1 MASIGASD
9 IISSLSGNLTT
20 LPENSI
26 ILILYRNQ
34 YMTMDAKM
42 LDIGTR
48 CVTLVRVST
57 PEQCRKD
64 QLGISSQRQ
73 QLQEY
78 IDHHQLAHEHEFK
91 ELGVSGRRP
100 LDKRP
105 ELLEAV
111 ATAISKHAHII
122 VAKQCRLARDPLVLM
137 TIEAQLNRH
146 NLRII
151 SVAGE
156 GTEDDSP
163 ASILMRRI
171 LVAVAENEAAMCSIR
186 TKAALKVLKDN
197 NKLYHRPPFGFTT
210 DGKGGLKA
218 TADAGSVL
226 TAVLMRLD
234 GQPLR
239 AIAQELDWNIDKSWR
254 ITKRW
259 IDNPDELAG
268 LVANAPES
276 W

>member
-1 MASIGASD
+1 
-9 IISSLSGNLTT
+9 
-20 LPENSI
+20 
-26 ILILYRNQ
+26 
-34 YMTMDAKM
+34 MDAKM
-42 LDIGTR
+42 LEIGTR

-57 PEQCRKD
+57 PEQCRRD

-73 QLQEY
+73 QMQEY
-78 IDHHQLAHEHEFK
+78 IDHHQLVHEHEYK

-105 ELLEAV
+105 ELMEAV
-111 ATAISKHAHII
+111 AMAISKHAHIL

-210 DGKGGLKA
+210 DGQGGLKA

-239 AIAQELDWNIDKSWR
+239 AIAQELDWNIDKAWR

-259 IDNPDELAG
+259 MDTPDELAG

>member
-1 MASIGASD
+1 
-9 IISSLSGNLTT
+9 
-20 LPENSI
+20 
-26 ILILYRNQ
+26 
-34 YMTMDAKM
+34 MTMDATM
-42 LDIGTR
+42 LEIGTR
-48 CVTLVRVST
+48 CVSLVRVST
-57 PEQCRKD
+57 PEQCRRD
-64 QLGISSQRQ
+64 QLGISSQRHQ
-73 QLQEY
+73 IAEY
-78 IDHHQLAHEHEFK
+78 IDHHQLVHEQEYK

-137 TIEAQLNRH
+137 TIEAQLKKH
-146 NLRII
+146 DLRII

-156 GTEDDSP
+156 GSEDDSP

-171 LVAVAENEAAMCSIR
+171 LVAVAENETAMCSIR

-197 NKLYHRPPFGFTT
+197 NKLYHRPPTGFTT

-218 TADAGSVL
+218 TEEAGLVL
-226 TAVLMRLD
+226 KAVLMRLD

-239 AIAQELDWNIDKSWR
+239 VIAQELDLSINKAWR
-254 ITKRW
+254 ITNRW
-259 IDNPDELAG
+259 MDSPDELQG